1 MPARA
6 LVRHHV
12 GAVADFEDG
21 RFKVLDIDG
30 RPVGVVKT
38 AQGFFAVRNR
48 CPHQGA
54 DICAGTVGG
63 TMVSSAPYEYE
74 YSEDTLVVACPWHRW
89 EFELATGESFGRITN
104 KKLVTYAVEVEDGE
118 VYVMMRGGRA

>member
-1 MPARA
+1 MRT

-12 GAVADFEDG
+12 GSEEDFPDTQFRVFE
-21 RFKVLDIDG
+21 LEG

-38 AQGFFAVRNR
+38 PRGFYAVRNR

-54 DICAGTVGG
+54 DVCAGTVGG
-63 TMVSSAPYEYE
+63 TMVAAGPHEYR
-74 YSEDTLVVACPWHRW
+74 YSEDVMVVACPWHRW
-89 EFELATGESFGRITN
+89 EFELQTGASFGGITN
-104 KKLVTYAVEVEDGE
+104 KKLVTYPVEVEDGQ